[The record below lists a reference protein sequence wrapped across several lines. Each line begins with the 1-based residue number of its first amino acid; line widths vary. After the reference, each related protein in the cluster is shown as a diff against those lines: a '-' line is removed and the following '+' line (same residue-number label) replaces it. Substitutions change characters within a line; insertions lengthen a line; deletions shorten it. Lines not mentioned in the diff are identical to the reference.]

1 VDKIHAKWGFGNA
14 PLKDNHIAKAEVA
27 IHAVTLMLESL
38 PESPTAE
45 QLEAISH
52 VKGQFTRTVKQDQ
65 WDWFTVWARLGRP
78 SRQPANM
85 ISKTLGDLRSA
96 LKAGDRAAAGEAASK
111 LRGTQIVRYFDSFLA
126 GGRERPRQPGTHGF
140 IYIFSTRSHPRLLK
154 IGVTQRTVEVRVKEI
169 NSATGVIVPYGVR
182 GVWRV
187 DDATEVEQELH
198 TLFAPYRIRSDR
210 EFFEIEFFEASR
222 LINDHLGTR
231 RMLKEREREKRQM
244 DYVTKSN
251 PNAA

>member
-14 PLKDNHIAKAEVA
+14 PLKANHIAKAEAA
-27 IHAVTLMLESL
+27 IHVVTAILASL
-38 PESPTAE
+38 PESPTVE
-45 QLEAISH
+45 QLEALSH

-65 WDWFTVWARLGRP
+65 WDWFTVWARLGSP

-96 LKAGDRAAAGEAASK
+96 LKAGDQITADQAASK
-111 LRGTQIVRYFDSFLA
+111 LQETDIMRYFDSFLA
-126 GGRERPRQPGTHGF
+126 GGRERPRQPGAHGF
-140 IYIFSTRSHPRLLK
+140 IYILSTRSQPRLLK

-182 GVWRV
+182 AVWRV
-187 DDATEVEQELH
+187 DDAAEVEQELH
-198 TLFAPYRIRSDR
+198 TLLAPYRIRADR
-210 EFFEIEFFEASR
+210 EFFELDFFEASR

-231 RMLKEREREKRQM
+231 RMLKDREREQCQLA
-244 DYVTKSN
+244 YVTKSK